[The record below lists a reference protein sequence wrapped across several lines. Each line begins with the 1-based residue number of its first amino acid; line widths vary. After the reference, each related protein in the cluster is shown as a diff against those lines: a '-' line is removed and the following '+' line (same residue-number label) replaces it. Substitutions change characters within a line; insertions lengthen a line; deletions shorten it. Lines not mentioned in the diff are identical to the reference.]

1 MGTKM
6 APSYA
11 NIFMGQFE
19 KKMLASFPHKPLV
32 YFRYIDDIFMIWTE
46 GEDTLN
52 QFFNHCNSL
61 NPSIQFEQ
69 TVSNTNIPF
78 LDVNIIF
85 ENSRLT
91 TDLYSKP
98 TDKHQYLYYSC
109 CHPKHTKTS
118 LPYSLAL
125 RLRRICSNETLFQK
139 CIEEMQSHLL
149 QWGYKRGCIKDAIN
163 KATSTSRD
171 DALKESNDPQLIN
184 RIPFVVTYNPMLP
197 NLHKIFKDLQPCLS
211 SSERC
216 AEAFPNT
223 PLVSYRRARNL
234 SDMLCSNRLPP
245 STNRRPT
252 STTPENDTSPSN
264 NTCPEC
270 GLQCKNRKGLK
281 IHRSSKHKK
290 TV

>member
-6 APSYA
+6 ALSYA

-19 KKMLASFPHKPLV
+19 KKMPALFPHKPLV

-52 QFFNHCNSL
+52 RFLNHCNSL

-98 TDKHQYLYYSC
+98 TDKHQYLYYSS

-125 RLRRICSNETLFQK
+125 RL
-139 CIEEMQSHLL
+139 
-149 QWGYKRGCIKDAIN
+149 
-163 KATSTSRD
+163 
-171 DALKESNDPQLIN
+171 
-184 RIPFVVTYNPMLP
+184 
-197 NLHKIFKDLQPCLS
+197 
-211 SSERC
+211 
-216 AEAFPNT
+216 
-223 PLVSYRRARNL
+223 
-234 SDMLCSNRLPP
+234 
-245 STNRRPT
+245 
-252 STTPENDTSPSN
+252 
-264 NTCPEC
+264 
-270 GLQCKNRKGLK
+270 
-281 IHRSSKHKK
+281 
-290 TV
+290 

>member
-1 MGTKM
+1 
-6 APSYA
+6 
-11 NIFMGQFE
+11 
-19 KKMLASFPHKPLV
+19 
-32 YFRYIDDIFMIWTE
+32 MIWTE

-98 TDKHQYLYYSC
+98 TDKHQYLYYSS

-139 CIEEMQSHLL
+139 RIEEMQSHLL
-149 QWGYKRGCIKDAIN
+149 QWGHKRGCIKDAIKKQHPLREMMHSK
-163 KATSTSRD
+163 KA
-171 DALKESNDPQLIN
+171 
-184 RIPFVVTYNPMLP
+184 M
-197 NLHKIFKDLQPCLS
+197 
-211 SSERC
+211 
-216 AEAFPNT
+216 
-223 PLVSYRRARNL
+223 
-234 SDMLCSNRLPP
+234 
-245 STNRRPT
+245 
-252 STTPENDTSPSN
+252 
-264 NTCPEC
+264 
-270 GLQCKNRKGLK
+270 
-281 IHRSSKHKK
+281 IHS
-290 TV
+290 